1 MMQHSDLAPEP
12 FDAQRWASAFLLDP
26 SVVFL
31 NHGSFGACPREVF
44 AEQQRLQAEMER
56 QPVEWLARRSTDLLA
71 TARAELAAFVGADAD
86 DLVYVPNPTTAI
98 NIVARSLRL
107 EPGDEVLGNDHEY
120 GAMNFTWRFLCER
133 AGARYVQVP
142 IPVPVSTHDDLVDR
156 IWNAVTP
163 RTRVLFL
170 SHLTSDT
177 ALVLPVHELCRRA
190 REAGIVAIVDGA
202 HVPAHLPLDLR
213 TLGADVYTGAC
224 HKWLCA
230 PKGSAFLWVRPEMQP
245 TVEPLVVSWGWE
257 PVEPGPSPFVD
268 RLEWQGTR
276 DLSAYLATPAAIE
289 FQRTHEWET
298 VRGRC
303 RSLADHAQQR
313 FHSLFGQEPLSPV
326 DTGDERSPR
335 WFGQMVAIRLPS
347 EVDVGALKR
356 RLYDEW
362 HIEVP
367 VYRWNGVPILRISIQ
382 AYTTE
387 GHLDRLEDALVA
399 LVARTPA
406 DR

>member
-1 MMQHSDLAPEP
+1 MHQPLEILDPA
-12 FDAQRWASAFLLDP
+12 DAAAWGAEFLLDP
-26 SVVFL
+26 TITFL
-31 NHGSFGACPREVF
+31 NHGSFGACPRTVF
-44 AEQQRLQAEMER
+44 AEQQRLQTEMER
-56 QPVEWLARRSTDLLA
+56 QPVEWLARRSTDLLTA
-71 TARAELAAFVGADAD
+71 ARAALAAFIGAEPD

-107 EPGDEVLGNDHEY
+107 AAGDEVLASDHEY
-120 GAMNFTWRFLCER
+120 GAMNFTWRFLCDR
-133 AGARYVQVP
+133 AGAQYVQVP
-142 IPVPVSTHDDLVDR
+142 IPVPVTTHDDVVER
-156 IWNAVTP
+156 IWSAVTP

-190 REAGIVAIVDGA
+190 REAGILAIVDGA

-245 TVEPLVVSWGWE
+245 MVEPLVVSWGWE
-257 PVEPGPSPFVD
+257 PVEPGPSPFID

-289 FQRTHEWET
+289 YQRMHGWDR
-298 VRGRC
+298 VRDHC
-303 RSLADHAQQR
+303 RALADDAQQR
-313 FHSLFGQEPLSPV
+313 FHSLLGQAPFSPLE
-326 DTGDERSPR
+326 TGDERSSR

-347 EVDVGALKR
+347 EVDVAELKR

-362 HIEVP
+362 RIEVP

-382 AYTTE
+382 AYTSDSD
-387 GHLDRLEDALVA
+387 LDRLEEALA
-399 LVARTPA
+399 TLVLQTRSG
-406 DR
+406 